1 MSSYSLKKLNAGFT
15 LIELLVVVGIIGI
28 LAAVGVVAYSGYV
41 TSSKV
46 KSAENIIQQ
55 MALAQTEY
63 YSDKGNYYTQD
74 DGCTPDSSNTSKIS
88 GSDALDVP
96 VPDNID
102 FVFCV
107 QKKNTINYEIIAEST
122 VIFNSD
128 TKEKCEIKFDNISN
142 KPKKTSAEDCES

>member
-74 DGCTPDSSNTSKIS
+74 DGNCTPTRAS
-88 GSDALDVP
+88 SDAIQANL
-96 VPDNID
+96 
-102 FVFCV
+102 
-107 QKKNTINYEIIAEST
+107 
-122 VIFNSD
+122 
-128 TKEKCEIKFDNISN
+128 FDNADIIGVDIGYNICIASTGAAN
-142 KPKKTSAEDCES
+142 YLIVAEETIGGENSCILTLTRNGVYTRDTDC